1 MKSNRSEHSVPSG
14 RSNPSQRPSINT
26 GLARLGLF
34 VLSTLLCFVVLE
46 VGLRVWFA
54 WHQEAGLDQLSGQ
67 TMFVEPV
74 DREVG
79 LGVIVRPSA
88 RPGVVCELIPS
99 VSTTF
104 KGKHL
109 RTNSE
114 GYRGAPSVE
123 HKPEGTV
130 RIMGLG
136 DSVMFGWGVHDDE
149 PYLER
154 LVEALN
160 EKYSDVNWEGIN
172 TAVPGYNTAME
183 ASTLESRGLKID
195 PDLVI
200 VGYVGN
206 DMFLPNFLL
215 ESRDPWRFS
224 ESALIQFLIGR
235 SRPAAQL
242 FNWPYKGS
250 HLVPDSYRYMVGV
263 EGVRI
268 AMNRINEL
276 SRRNG
281 FELLLMSV
289 THRRDRVEALRL
301 ITEPIGIP
309 LFSALNHTN
318 RSMSERGIESVRS
331 PEMVVGPQ
339 DKHPSALRHAMIA
352 EAVLEYLERTG
363 QIRQLMTRVVNRSS
377 AAN

>member
-1 MKSNRSEHSVPSG
+1 
-14 RSNPSQRPSINT
+14 
-26 GLARLGLF
+26 
-34 VLSTLLCFVVLE
+34 
-46 VGLRVWFA
+46 
-54 WHQEAGLDQLSGQ
+54 
-67 TMFVEPV
+67 
-74 DREVG
+74 
-79 LGVIVRPSA
+79 
-88 RPGVVCELIPS
+88 
-99 VSTTF
+99 
-104 KGKHL
+104 
-109 RTNSE
+109 
-114 GYRGAPSVE
+114 
-123 HKPEGTV
+123 
-130 RIMGLG
+130 
-136 DSVMFGWGVHDDE
+136 
-149 PYLER
+149 
-154 LVEALN
+154 
-160 EKYSDVNWEGIN
+160 
-172 TAVPGYNTAME
+172 
-183 ASTLESRGLKID
+183 
-195 PDLVI
+195 
-200 VGYVGN
+200 
-206 DMFLPNFLL
+206 MFLPNFLL

-224 ESALIQFLIGR
+224 ESALIQFLFGR